1 MVAEIHQSQIFTTYG
16 KYNPR
21 AAAVVILDPGPSAG
35 KALSSF
41 KGSWSPGKASV
52 VERQLR
58 RPCKHNI
65 PMF

>member
-1 MVAEIHQSQIFTTYG
+1 MESTIPGQRPVL
-16 KYNPR
+16 
-21 AAAVVILDPGPSAG
+21 ILDPGPSGG

-52 VERQLR
+52 VERQLK
-58 RPCKHNI
+58 RPHKHNI